1 MDDSIGSRFYCCF
14 RCRKIIAAHDHIVDK
29 SFVAWRGRGFLFSHV
44 VNVVEGPKADRL
56 LISGTHMVADVFCGD
71 CGEKLGWKYEK
82 TYEQHHKYKEGKT
95 VLAKSKI
102 TNAFDST
109 FY

>member
-1 MDDSIGSRFYCCF
+1 MFY
-14 RCRKIIAAHDHIVDK
+14 HGL
-29 SFVAWRGRGFLFSHV
+29 AWQPGRGFLFSHV

-102 TNAFDST
+102 TKAFDST